1 MDTLQGFI
9 VYMIDAQT
17 LQLCANRLMLTPFS
31 AQDADVCFQCI
42 TPTLT
47 HYMAW
52 EPPESPAVFKE
63 IWQSWQHAFLSQSEI
78 IFSIKSLDSN
88 QFLGLVGIHQLKT
101 ATPEL
106 GIWIREDFHGYGFG
120 MEAIITVK
128 NWATTQFKPDYFI
141 YPVAIDNRAS
151 RRIAEALGGSIHTQQ
166 QKKKYMAAIYHI
178 PSE

>member
-52 EPPESPAVFKE
+52 EPPESPAVFKD
-63 IWQSWQHAFLSQSEI
+63 IWQSWQHAF
-78 IFSIKSLDSN
+78 
-88 QFLGLVGIHQLKT
+88 
-101 ATPEL
+101 
-106 GIWIREDFHGYGFG
+106 
-120 MEAIITVK
+120 
-128 NWATTQFKPDYFI
+128 
-141 YPVAIDNRAS
+141 S
-151 RRIAEALGGSIHTQQ
+151 R
-166 QKKKYMAAIYHI
+166 
-178 PSE
+178 